1 MLSDKL
7 KFTKTLKFKLTFW
20 YSTLL
25 SVFLILFVLSVNLW
39 LDNYMKTNI
48 ATVNRGYWGRVI
60 EERPKY
66 RNLTEEQIDL
76 ITEARLAD
84 LNTIKTVTLYSIIPL
99 VFLSFLG
106 GYGIA
111 SFSLKPL
118 EDLSK
123 KMKEKSTENL
133 DEEIQFIDNQDEIS
147 ELIKSFNRM
156 SRRLN
161 KSFEAQKEFVENASH
176 ELKTPLSIIQAN
188 LDTALEDKEID
199 EEELR
204 GLLESSKESI
214 HFMNQLTED
223 LLLLSVLD
231 QKVQTEKIEIV
242 EVLEKCVKNINSLFP
257 KSEIEIIKNFPN
269 KEVYIKGN
277 SILLER
283 AIMNILENSVKYSE
297 ANTIEISL
305 KERRKRVQIIIK
317 DNGVGIPKEQVEK
330 VFERF
335 YRVDKS
341 RSRDTG
347 GAGLGLSITKTI
359 INKFDGEIT
368 LESER
373 GKGVKFTIFFPSYL
387 K

>member
-20 YSTLL
+20 YSLLL

-39 LDNYMKTNI
+39 LDNYMRTNI

-84 LNTIKTVTLYSIIPL
+84 LNTIKTVTLYSIVPL
-99 VFLSFLG
+99 IFLSFLG

-133 DEEIQFIDNQDEIS
+133 GEEIQFIDNQDEIS

-161 KSFEAQKEFVENASH
+161 KSFEAQQEFVENASH

-188 LDTALEDKEID
+188 LDTALEDKEIN

-223 LLLLSVLD
+223 LLLLSILD
-231 QKVQTEKIEIV
+231 QKVQTERIEII
-242 EVLEKCVKNINSLFP
+242 EILEKCVKNISSLFP
-257 KSEIEIIKNFPN
+257 KSKTEIIKNFPN
-269 KEVYIKGN
+269 KEVYTKGN

-297 ANTIEISL
+297 ADMIEISL
-305 KERRKRVQIIIK
+305 KKKRKRVQIIIK
-317 DNGVGIPKEQVEK
+317 DNGVGIPTEQVEK

-359 INKFDGEIT
+359 INKFDGEIS

-373 GKGVKFTIFFPSYL
+373 GEGVKFTISFPAI
-387 K
+387 

>member
-1 MLSDKL
+1 
-7 KFTKTLKFKLTFW
+7 
-20 YSTLL
+20 
-25 SVFLILFVLSVNLW
+25 
-39 LDNYMKTNI
+39 MKTNI

-84 LNTIKTVTLYSIIPL
+84 LNTIKIVTLYSIIPL

-156 SRRLN
+156 NSRLN

-188 LDTALEDKEID
+188 LDTALEDKKISK
-199 EEELR
+199 EELEE
-204 GLLESSKESI
+204 LLRSSEKSVG
-214 HFMNQLTED
+214 FMNTLIED
-223 LLLLSVLD
+223 LLLLSLLD
-231 QKVQTEKIEIV
+231 QDIELEDV
-242 EVLEKCVKNINSLFP
+242 EVVNLVKDSIEEIKTMSNNDIKINAVFS
-257 KSEIEIIKNFPN
+257 KN
-269 KEVYIKGN
+269 KIVLKAN
-277 SILLER
+277 SVLLKR
-283 AIMNILENSVKYSE
+283 AVMNILENAVKYSE
-297 ANTIEISL
+297 CDKITVSV
-305 KERRKRVQIIIK
+305 KEKRDSAKIVIK
-317 DNGVGIPKEQVEK
+317 DNGKGIPKQELK
-330 VFERF
+330 RIFDRF

-341 RSRDTG
+341 RSRKTG
-347 GAGLGLSITKTI
+347 GSGLGLSITKKIVQRFGGTI
-359 INKFDGEIT
+359 SVDSS
-368 LESER
+368 L
-373 GKGVKFTIFFPSYL
+373 GKGSQFTINLPVV
-387 K
+387 KEV

>member
-20 YSTLL
+20 YSLLL

-39 LDNYMKTNI
+39 LDNYMRTNI

-84 LNTIKTVTLYSIIPL
+84 LNTIKTVTLYSIVPL
-99 VFLSFLG
+99 IFLSFLG

-133 DEEIQFIDNQDEIS
+133 GEEIQFIDNQDEIS

-188 LDTALEDKEID
+188 LDTALEDKEIN
-199 EEELR
+199 EGELR
-204 GLLESSKESI
+204 ELLESSKESI

-223 LLLLSVLD
+223 LLLLSILD

-242 EVLEKCVKNINSLFP
+242 EVLEKCVKNISSLLP
-257 KSEIEIIKNFPN
+257 KSKTAIIKNFPN
-269 KEVYIKGN
+269 KEVYTKGN
-277 SILLER
+277 AILLER

-297 ANTIEISL
+297 ADMIEISL
-305 KERRKRVQIIIK
+305 KRKRKRVQIIIK

-359 INKFDGEIT
+359 INKFDGEIS

-373 GKGVKFTIFFPSYL
+373 GEGVKFTISFPAI
-387 K
+387 